1 MRSLISPRLLLL
13 LLLAQWAS
21 VSAGAAIKTSSIT
34 MAGSALAVVANQYSN
49 SVTFL
54 RVSDV
59 VQPLVEIVVGVS
71 PQTVAYDSDRSVVW
85 VSNQGENKVSVLSVP
100 DVTSGEAPQL
110 LGAIDTRGAPYGVL
124 IGSKFAYVSAQQ
136 ADRVQVFD
144 KYNYTLL
151 TEVAVASSPR
161 GMTLSD
167 DERWLYVSHFES
179 GLISKIQTDS
189 FSVDTEISL
198 GARAGL
204 AQSITLDDAAQRAYV
219 PNTIRNIDNT
229 SLEFDTSVF
238 PFVSI
243 IDLQS
248 GIHLRR
254 QRLALDI
261 IDKPVGLPL
270 ESLLS
275 GENLYVVNAASNDI
289 SVINIA
295 TSQLRAHIEVGSFPI
310 GIAKSLDDTF
320 VYIDNAVDGSVSV
333 INAKSLSEIN
343 RTVVTQLPF
352 DENIKQGLKL
362 FHSSDDTRM
371 AKDQWISCA
380 TCHFDGGSDNQTWHF
395 PDGLRNTPSL
405 IATAVTGPFHWS
417 GNLDEVQDVENTIR
431 ELQGG
436 TGLASGEDNCK
447 PTCDGAD
454 KNTGRSEALDNLT
467 AFIATLRFGA
477 EVTEASDAPS
487 PEKRGEALFTSTE
500 LNCAKCHQAPLF
512 IDNKNHSV
520 SLIEGVTQSINTP
533 TLLNLRHSAPYY
545 HDGRYSTLA
554 EVLQG
559 HPGDIAGQNMPDL
572 EAGQLADLVTYLE
585 SLDKPDNLRALPLLS
600 GIEQPSRANPPRAAA
615 VVSIE
620 VSFDAWAESKDLKEE
635 TAESAHPDGGDLNV
649 AFTHASNVSFDTYLV
664 IQQTAT
670 GAFWYFDTAWKVS
683 SLEIGSP
690 FAPLIEHTASSPV
703 HDHAL
708 DPLAVETRHLANE
721 VFILHA
727 VVVEKGASPYE
738 IDNWLS
744 YDAQQFEL

>member
-34 MAGSALAVVANQYSN
+34 MAGSELAVVANQYSN
-49 SVTFL
+49 SVTL
-54 RVSDV
+54 MRVGDV
-59 VQPLVEIVVGVS
+59 VEPLAEILVGVS
-71 PQTVAYDSDRSVVW
+71 PQTVAYDSDRRVVW
-85 VSNQGENKVSVLSVP
+85 VTNQGEGKVTVLSVP
-100 DVTSGEAPQL
+100 DAASGEAPQL
-110 LGAIDTRGAPYGVL
+110 LGAIDTREAPYGVL
-124 IGSKFAYVSAQQ
+124 IGSRFAYVSAQQ

-151 TEVAVASSPR
+151 AEVAVTGSPR
-161 GMTLSD
+161 GMALSED
-167 DERWLYVSHFES
+167 GRWLYVSHFDS
-179 GLISKIQTDS
+179 GIISKIETS
-189 FSVDTEISL
+189 TFTVVTEISL
-198 GARAGL
+198 GSRAGL
-204 AQSITLDDAAQRAYV
+204 VQSITLDSAAQLAYV
-219 PNTIRNIDNT
+219 PNTIRNTDNT

-238 PFVSI
+238 PFVSV
-243 IDLQS
+243 IDLKEDL
-248 GIHLRR
+248 HLRR
-254 QRLALDI
+254 QRVALDI

-275 GENLYVVNAASNDI
+275 GEDLYVVNAASNDL
-289 SVINIA
+289 SVINVA
-295 TSQLRAHIEVGSFPI
+295 NSQLRAHIEVGGFPV
-310 GIAKSLDDTF
+310 GIAQSLDGGF
-320 VYIDNAVDGSVSV
+320 IYIDNAVDGSVSV
-333 INAKSLSEIN
+333 IDAESLSEIS

-352 DENIKQGLKL
+352 DDNVKQGLKL

-371 AKDQWISCA
+371 AKDQWIACA

-405 IATAVTGPFHWS
+405 ITTSLTGPFHWS

-436 TGLASGEDNCK
+436 AGLVSGEDNCT
-447 PTCDGAD
+447 PSCDGAE
-454 KNTGRSEALDNLT
+454 KNAGRSEALDNLT

-487 PEKRGEALFTSTE
+487 AEQRGEALFTSTE
-500 LNCAKCHQAPLF
+500 LNCTQCHQPPLF
-512 IDNKNHSV
+512 TDNKNHSV
-520 SLIEGVTQSINTP
+520 NLIEGVTRRINTP

-545 HDGRYSTLA
+545 HDGRFGTLA

-559 HPGDIAGQNMPDL
+559 HPGDIDAQNLPGL

-585 SLDKPDNLRALPLLS
+585 SLDKPDNLRAPPLLS
-600 GIEQPSRANPPRAAA
+600 GIEQPSRASPPSAAA
-615 VVSIE
+615 VISIE
-620 VSFDAWAESKDLKEE
+620 VSFDTWAESEDLKGQ
-635 TAESAHPDGGDLNV
+635 TAGSAHPDGGDLNV

-664 IQQTAT
+664 IQQAAT
-670 GAFWYFDTAWKVS
+670 GAYWYFVTAWEVS

-690 FAPLIEHTASSPV
+690 FAPLIEHAASSPV

-721 VFILHA
+721 VFVLHA
-727 VVVEKGASPYE
+727 IVVEKGASPYE

>member
-34 MAGSALAVVANQYSN
+34 MAGSELAVVANQYSN
-49 SVTFL
+49 SVTL
-54 RVSDV
+54 MRVGDV
-59 VQPLVEIVVGVS
+59 VEPLAEILVGVS
-71 PQTVAYDSDRSVVW
+71 PQTVAYDSDRHVVW
-85 VSNQGENKVSVLSVP
+85 VTNQGEGKVTVLSVP
-100 DVTSGEAPQL
+100 DAASGEAPQL
-110 LGAIDTRGAPYGVL
+110 LGAIDTREAPYGVL
-124 IGSKFAYVSAQQ
+124 IGSRFAYVSAQQ

-151 TEVAVASSPR
+151 AEVAVTGSPR
-161 GMTLSD
+161 GMALSED
-167 DERWLYVSHFES
+167 GRWLYVSHFDS
-179 GLISKIQTDS
+179 GIISKIETS
-189 FSVDTEISL
+189 TFTVVTEISL
-198 GARAGL
+198 GSRAGL
-204 AQSITLDDAAQRAYV
+204 VQSITLDSAAQLAYV
-219 PNTIRNIDNT
+219 PNTIRNTDNT

-238 PFVSI
+238 PFVSV
-243 IDLQS
+243 IDLKEDL
-248 GIHLRR
+248 HLRS

-275 GENLYVVNAASNDI
+275 GEDLYVVNAASNDL
-289 SVINIA
+289 SVINVA
-295 TSQLRAHIEVGSFPI
+295 NSQLRAHIEVGGFPV
-310 GIAKSLDDTF
+310 GIAQSLDGGF
-320 VYIDNAVDGSVSV
+320 IYIDNAVDGSVSV
-333 INAKSLSEIN
+333 IDAESLSEIS

-352 DENIKQGLKL
+352 DDNVKQGLKL

-371 AKDQWISCA
+371 AKDQWIACA

-405 IATAVTGPFHWS
+405 ITTSLTGPFHWS

-436 TGLASGEDNCK
+436 AGLVSGEDNCT
-447 PTCDGAD
+447 PTCDGAE
-454 KNTGRSEALDNLT
+454 KNAGRSEALDNLT

-487 PEKRGEALFTSTE
+487 PEQRGEALFTSTE
-500 LNCAKCHQAPLF
+500 LNCTQCHQPPLF
-512 IDNKNHSV
+512 TDNQNHSV
-520 SLIEGVTQSINTP
+520 NLIEGVTRRINTP

-545 HDGRYSTLA
+545 HDGRYGTLA

-559 HPGDIAGQNMPDL
+559 HPGDIDGQNLPGL
-572 EAGQLADLVTYLE
+572 EAEQLADLVTYLE

-600 GIEQPSRANPPRAAA
+600 GIEQPSRASPPSAAA
-615 VVSIE
+615 VISIE
-620 VSFDAWAESKDLKEE
+620 VSFDAWAESEDLKGQ
-635 TAESAHPDGGDLNV
+635 TAGSAHPDGGDLNV

-670 GAFWYFDTAWKVS
+670 GAYWYFDTAWKVS

-690 FAPLIEHTASSPV
+690 FAPLIEHAASSPV

-721 VFILHA
+721 VFVLHA
-727 VVVEKGASPYE
+727 IVVEKGASPYE